1 MLLYPRRR
9 RGPRGRGNGMGT
21 SKRRR
26 IEPTHDWQLLL
37 PLFRWPEQERYEEIH
52 PLMLFN
58 VSVAERAAEVRTSA
72 STLYRRL
79 DRFAQEGME
88 SLFDAPAAKRRRL
101 PPAMRRLIVDLK
113 AEYPRFNLHE
123 IANVVR
129 AAFGRKPDVRSVER
143 VLSEEPVPL
152 KIVRNYPPYHESED
166 PREGR
171 EAIVTLRLDGWSVKA
186 IAGYLEVHHSTVYR
200 ALERWKGGG
209 FKGLAD
215 GSPGRPP
222 GVRKADFAAVEA
234 IRKLAQNPGLG
245 AFRIHAAMRQMGFDL
260 SRATCGRI
268 LATIREVYGYEKPQ
282 SGDGSTR
289 AMPFAASERHQ
300 IWSADVRHLDMVDEG
315 FVGGKAY
322 SVTIMDNYSRAI
334 LSSAL
339 TRRQDLSAFLS
350 VLYRAVERHGA
361 PGTLVTDSGSVFLSK
376 RAKAVYAKLGVSK
389 EEIEKGRPWQNYS
402 ETTFGIQRRMADWHF
417 ARAESWAELAEAHDR
432 FVLDYNVQEH
442 FAHQRCE
449 DGRRSPGEVL
459 SWISGLRFHPEDLE
473 RAFFSERFSR
483 VLDASGYATLMRWRL
498 YGEEALAGKEANLW
512 LLENTLTLE
521 HASEPLS
528 AYEVAHDAA
537 GSPDDARGRSG
548 RLAAVRKPTLFE
560 TSYVAGQM
568 RLFSLAE
575 TLGEDGWLKVLRLR
589 DYAPRSS
596 RQPEMLQ
603 QVLFTYTDAI

>member
-1 MLLYPRRR
+1 MLRTLRRR
-9 RGPRGRGNGMGT
+9 RGVRGRGNGMGA

-26 IEPTHDWQLLL
+26 IEPTHEWELLL
-37 PLFRWPEQERYEEIH
+37 PLFEWPEQERYEQIR
-52 PLMLFN
+52 PLVLFDAW
-58 VSVAERAAEVRTSA
+58 VAARANEVGTSA

-79 DRFAQEGME
+79 DRFAEEGME

-101 PPAMRRLIVDLK
+101 PLAVRRLIVDLK
-113 AEYPRFNLHE
+113 AEYPRFNLNE

-129 AAFGRKPDVRSVER
+129 AAFGTKPDVRSVAR
-143 VLSEEPVPL
+143 VLQEEPLPL

-171 EAIVTLRLDGWSVKA
+171 AAIVALRLEGWSAKA
-186 IAGYLEVHHSTVYR
+186 IAGYLGVHHSTVYR
-200 ALERWKGGG
+200 ALVRWKARG
-209 FKGLAD
+209 FEGLAD
-215 GSPGRPP
+215 GSPGMPP

-234 IRKLAQNPGLG
+234 IRRLAQNPGLG
-245 AFRIHAAMRQMGFDL
+245 AFSVHAAMRQMGFDL

-268 LATIREVYGYEKPQ
+268 LAQVREVYGYEKP
-282 SGDGSTR
+282 GDGAGSAR
-289 AMPFAASERHQ
+289 AMPFAASGRHEV
-300 IWSADVRHLDMVDEG
+300 WSADVRHLDMVDAG
-315 FVGGKAY
+315 LVGGKAY
-322 SVTIMDNYSRAI
+322 SVTVMDNYSRAI
-334 LSSAL
+334 LASAV

-350 VLYRAVERHGA
+350 VLYRAVEKHGA

-432 FVLDYNVQEH
+432 FVLDYNAQEH
-442 FAHQRCE
+442 FAHQRRE

-459 SWISGLRFHPEDLE
+459 SWISGIRFHPEDLE

-521 HASEPLS
+521 HAGEPLS